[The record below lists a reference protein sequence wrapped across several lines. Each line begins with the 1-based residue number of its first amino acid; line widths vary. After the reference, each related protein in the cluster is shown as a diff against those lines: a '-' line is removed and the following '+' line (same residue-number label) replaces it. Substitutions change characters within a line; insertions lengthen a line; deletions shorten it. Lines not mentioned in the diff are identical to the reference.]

1 MDIKLAFMRF
11 YCCCLLLLMCATQN
25 VWAEGLAIKSANLE
39 LKEEVYHLNA
49 LLEVSLNRTLE
60 EALNHGLPLNFVVEF
75 KLAKPR
81 AFWFDEEIAAVQ
93 QNLRLSYHALT
104 RNYQLSSNLTQKNF
118 VSLSQLLEELSEI
131 RGWPVLD
138 RSLVK
143 KRYNYIA
150 SLRLRLDLSQLPQPL
165 QVNAIGSKD
174 WNLASDWYPWSLTP

>member
-1 MDIKLAFMRF
+1 MWAAAF
-11 YCCCLLLLMCATQN
+11 AAQ
-25 VWAEGLAIKSANLE
+25 AEGFAIKSANLE
-39 LKEEVYHLNA
+39 LKDEVYHLNA

-60 EALNHGLPLNFVVEF
+60 DALNHGLPLNMVLEF
-75 KLAKPR
+75 KLLKSR

-104 RNYQLSSNLTQKNF
+104 RHYQLSSNLTQKNF
-118 VSLSQLLEELSEI
+118 VSLTQLLEELSDV

-143 KRYNYIA
+143 KRYSYVA

-174 WNLASDWYPWSLTP
+174 WNLASEWYQWPLVP